1 MFSNVDY
8 THREVREEMKKWGEW
23 MVNEVGVDGFRL
35 DAVQHFSSAFTKDW
49 MQHVNSA
56 FNRRS
61 NGAKDIFIVG
71 EVWSGD
77 RSRITAWIDSV
88 QHPSSH
94 PRVFAFD
101 APLLYN
107 FSRISEDMRRRSK
120 NLDLRTILRRSLLES
135 RPGSAITLV
144 TNHDSQP
151 GQVCYTPMPAH
162 SKLLW
167 YAFILLRK
175 HGMPCA
181 FWGDLFGTQGPHAEA
196 PIGIRG
202 KDGEDRNDSY
212 SHALV
217 KLMLCRKLF
226 AHGEQV
232 DYWQSNVAI
241 GWTRAGEENGNGCA
255 VVLGALM
262 AVKTTQTIKMRV
274 GTRGEVWIDA
284 MDHVKDETTID
295 ANGTGVFPAGEAGIS
310 VWIKKGY
317 ESRLELTLNLDGNI
331 HSD

>member
-1 MFSNVDY
+1 
-8 THREVREEMKKWGEW
+8 

-49 MQHVNSA
+49 IQHVNSA

-61 NGAKDIFIVG
+61 NGTKDVFIVG

-77 RSRITAWIDSV
+77 LSRITAWLDSV
-88 QHPSSH
+88 QHSSGH

-135 RPGSAITLV
+135 RPGSSATLI

-162 SKLLW
+162 LKLLW
-167 YAFILLRK
+167 YPFILLRK
-175 HGMPCA
+175 HGMPCV
-181 FWGDLFGTQGPHAEA
+181 FWGDLFGTQGPHAEP
-196 PIGIRG
+196 PIGIGR
-202 KDGEDRNDSY
+202 KKGEEMNDPY
-212 SHALV
+212 SHTLA
-217 KLMLCRKLF
+217 KLMLCRKFF

-241 GWTRAGEENGNGCA
+241 GWTRGGEEKGNGCA
-255 VVLGALM
+255 VVMGALM
-262 AVKTTQTIKMRV
+262 AVKTTQTIKMRI
-274 GTRGEVWIDA
+274 GTPGEVWIDV
-284 MDHVKDETTID
+284 MGHVKDATTID
-295 ANGTGVFPAGEAGIS
+295 TSGTGAFPAGEAGIS
-310 VWIKKGY
+310 VWIKKGH
-317 ESRLELTLNLDGNI
+317 ENRLELTLNLGGNI
-331 HSD
+331 RSD